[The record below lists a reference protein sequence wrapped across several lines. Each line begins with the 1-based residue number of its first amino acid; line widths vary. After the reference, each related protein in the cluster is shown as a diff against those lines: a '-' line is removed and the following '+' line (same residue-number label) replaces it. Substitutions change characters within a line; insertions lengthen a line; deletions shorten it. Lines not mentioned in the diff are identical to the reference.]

1 MNPIVTPLAE
11 RIAEARR
18 LLHGHYG
25 FADFR
30 PLQRR
35 VVQSVLAGRDTLAVL
50 PTGGGKSICFQVP
63 ALVLGGLTVV
73 VSPLLALMQDQVG
86 ALRQRGVAAGS
97 LNSSLTSEEQEG
109 VMVQVLDGTLR
120 LLYISPERAPRL
132 AAELVRHG
140 IRPRL
145 LAVDEAHCISEW
157 GHDFRPNYRALA
169 TFRSTC
175 GSPPT
180 VALTGT
186 ATPAVR
192 IDIIASLGL
201 GKHDLHLASFNRPNL
216 RFDIQWMRRPAER
229 LPALR
234 ALLAPRPGLT
244 IVYVQTR
251 ASCDALA
258 QALWF
263 SGIRSAAYHAGLPR
277 EHRTQVLNQFLAEEL
292 DVVVATSAFGMG
304 IDAPRVRL
312 VVHWGMPAT
321 PEAYYQEAG
330 RGGRDG
336 GPARCVL
343 LHHPTDAQ
351 IHRRQIGVTF
361 PPRKILEEL
370 WAHPDRRRRHP
381 AAVAASAERLA
392 AELGPIPRPAAWHAV
407 ERRRRAAE
415 ARLLVMEQYAGGRTC
430 RRAVLL
436 AYFGQEREVCDGC
449 DICGSSARHATVGRE
464 PAGASESLG
473 ELGRLVRRLTRQSA
487 SARR

>member
-1 MNPIVTPLAE
+1 MNPIVIPLAE

-86 ALRQRGVAAGS
+86 ALRQRGIAAGT
-97 LNSSLTSEEQEG
+97 LNSSLTPDEQAE
-109 VMVQVLDGTLR
+109 VMAQVQDGSLR

-132 AAELVRHG
+132 SEDLVRHR
-140 IRPRL
+140 IKPRL
-145 LAVDEAHCISEW
+145 LAIDEAHCISEW
-157 GHDFRPNYRALA
+157 GHDFRPSYRELA
-169 TFRSTC
+169 AFRIAC
-175 GSPPT
+175 GLPPT

-186 ATPAVR
+186 ATAVVR
-192 IDIIASLGL
+192 TDIIASLAL

-216 RFDIQWMRRPAER
+216 HFDVQWMRRPAER

-234 ALLAPRPGLT
+234 ALLDRKPGLT

-277 EHRTQVLNQFLAEEL
+277 EQRTQVLNQFLAEDL

-336 GPARCVL
+336 RSARCVL
-343 LHHPTDAQ
+343 LHHRTDAE

-361 PPRKILEEL
+361 PARKILEEL
-370 WAHPDRRRRHP
+370 WAHPERRRRHP

-392 AELGPIPRPAAWHAV
+392 SELGMAPKAAAWNAV

-415 ARLLVMEQYAGGRTC
+415 ARLLVMECYAGGKRC

-436 AYFGQEREVCDGC
+436 EYFGQPREECDGC
-449 DICGSSARHATVGRE
+449 DRCGAAPRASAT
-464 PAGASESLG
+464 GADSGEGDSGFG
-473 ELGRLVRRLTRQSA
+473 ELGRLVRRLARQSA

>member
-86 ALRQRGVAAGS
+86 ALQQRGIAAGT
-97 LNSSLTSEEQEG
+97 LNSSLTPEEQEG
-109 VMVQVLDGTLR
+109 VMAQVRDGTLR

-132 AAELVRHG
+132 AEELVRNA

-157 GHDFRPNYRALA
+157 GHDFRPSYRELA
-169 TFRSTC
+169 TLRATC
-175 GSPPT
+175 ASPPT
-180 VALTGT
+180 IALTGT

-192 IDIIASLGL
+192 TDIIASLGL

-216 RFDIQWMRRPAER
+216 RFDVQWMRRPADR

-251 ASCDALA
+251 ASADALA
-258 QALWF
+258 QALWV
-263 SGIRSAAYHAGLPR
+263 SGVRTAAYHAGLPR
-277 EHRTQVLNQFLAEEL
+277 EHRTQVLHQFLAEEL

-343 LHHPTDAQ
+343 LHHPTDAE

-361 PPRKILEEL
+361 PTRKILEEL
-370 WAHPDRRRRHP
+370 WAHPERRRRHP

-392 AELGPIPRPAAWHAV
+392 AELGPIPRAAAWQAV

-430 RRAVLL
+430 RRTVLL
-436 AYFGQEREVCDGC
+436 DYFGQERVSCDGC
-449 DICGSSARHATVGRE
+449 DICGGTAARGAAGLE
-464 PAGASESLG
+464 PTGAEESLG
-473 ELGRLVRRLTRQSA
+473 DLGRLVRRLARQSA

>member
-1 MNPIVTPLAE
+1 MNPNLTPLAE

-63 ALVLGGLTVV
+63 ARVLGGLTVV

-86 ALRQRGVAAGS
+86 ALRQRGIAAGT
-97 LNSSLTSEEQEG
+97 LNSSLTPDEQAG
-109 VMVQVLDGTLR
+109 AMAQVLDGTLR

-132 AAELVRHG
+132 ADDLVRNR

-145 LAVDEAHCISEW
+145 LAIDEAHCISEW
-157 GHDFRPNYRALA
+157 GHDFRPTYRELA
-169 TFRSTC
+169 TFRVTC
-175 GSPPT
+175 ASPPT

-186 ATPAVR
+186 ATSAVR
-192 IDIIASLGL
+192 GDIITSLGL

-216 RFDIQWMRRPAER
+216 RFEVQWMRRPAER

-234 ALLAPRPGLT
+234 ALLARKPGLT

-263 SGIRSAAYHAGLPR
+263 SGLRAAAYHAGLSR
-277 EHRTQVLNQFLAEEL
+277 EHRTQVLTQFLAEDL
-292 DVVVATSAFGMG
+292 DVVVATAAFGMG

-336 GPARCVL
+336 GPARCIL
-343 LHHPTDAQ
+343 LHHPTDAE

-361 PPRKILEEL
+361 PTRKVLEDL
-370 WAHPDRRRRHP
+370 WAHPERRRRHP

-392 AELGPIPRPAAWHAV
+392 AELGAAPRAAAWNAV
-407 ERRRRAAE
+407 DRRRRAAE
-415 ARLLVMEQYAGGRTC
+415 ARLLVMECYAGGRNC
-430 RRAVLL
+430 RRMVLL
-436 AYFGQEREVCDGC
+436 DYFGQQPEGCDGC
-449 DICGSSARHATVGRE
+449 DICGTSPRHSRE
-464 PAGASESLG
+464 GQGPAGDGSSFG
-473 ELGRLVRRLTRQSA
+473 ELGRLVRHLARQSA

>member
-1 MNPIVTPLAE
+1 MQPITTPLAD

-50 PTGGGKSICFQVP
+50 PTGGGKSICFLVP

-86 ALRQRGVAAGS
+86 ALRTRGVAAGT
-97 LNSSLTSEEQEG
+97 LNSSLTPEEQTG
-109 VMVQVLDGTLR
+109 VMSQVLAGTLR

-132 AAELVRHG
+132 AEDLQRNG

-145 LAVDEAHCISEW
+145 LAIDEAHCISEW
-157 GHDFRPNYRALA
+157 GHDFRPSYRELA
-169 TFRSTC
+169 AFRAAC
-175 GSPPT
+175 GLPPT
-180 VALTGT
+180 VSLTGT

-192 IDIIASLGL
+192 LDIVASLGL

-216 RFDIQWMRRPAER
+216 RFDVQWMRRPAER
-229 LPALR
+229 LPVLR
-234 ALLAPRPGLT
+234 ALLAQKPGLT

-277 EHRTQVLNQFLAEEL
+277 EHRSQVLTQFLAEDL

-330 RGGRDG
+330 RCGRDG
-336 GPARCVL
+336 GQARCIL
-343 LHHPTDAQ
+343 LHHPSDAE

-361 PPRKILEEL
+361 PSRKILEEL
-370 WAHPDRRRRHP
+370 WAHPERRRRHP
-381 AAVAASAERLA
+381 AAITASAERLA
-392 AELGPIPRPAAWHAV
+392 AELGAAPMAAAWNAV

-415 ARLLVMEQYAGGRTC
+415 ARLLVMECYAGGKAC

-436 AYFGQEREVCDGC
+436 GYFGQRKEVCDGC
-449 DICGSSARHATVGRE
+449 DRCGG
-464 PAGASESLG
+464 PAMPEVMRPGDDAAQG
-473 ELGRLVRRLTRQSA
+473 ELGRLVRRLARQSA

>member
-1 MNPIVTPLAE
+1 MHPIVTPLAD

-30 PLQRR
+30 PVQRR
-35 VVQSVLAGRDTLAVL
+35 VVQSVLAGRDALAVL

-86 ALRQRGVAAGS
+86 ALRHRGIAAGT
-97 LNSSLTSEEQEG
+97 LNSSLTPEEQAG
-109 VMVQVLDGTLR
+109 VMAQVLDGSLR

-132 AAELVRHG
+132 AEALAG
-140 IRPRL
+140 NAIRPRL

-157 GHDFRPNYRALA
+157 GHDFRPSYRELA
-169 TFRSTC
+169 TFRTSC

-180 VALTGT
+180 IALTGT

-192 IDIIASLGL
+192 GDIIASLGL
-201 GKHDLHLASFNRPNL
+201 RKHDLHLASFNRPNL
-216 RFDIQWMRRPAER
+216 HFDVHWVPRPAER

-234 ALLAPRPGLT
+234 ALLARKPGLT

-251 ASCDALA
+251 ASADALA

-263 SGIRSAAYHAGLPR
+263 GGIRSAAYHAGLPR
-277 EHRTQVLNQFLAEEL
+277 EQRTQVLTQFLAEDL

-336 GPARCVL
+336 GPARCIL
-343 LHHPTDAQ
+343 LHHPTDAE

-361 PPRKILEEL
+361 PPRKTLEEL
-370 WAHPDRRRRHP
+370 WAHPEYRRRHP

-392 AELGPIPRPAAWHAV
+392 AELGLTPNVAAWQAV

-415 ARLLVMEQYAGGRTC
+415 ARLLVMERYAGGKGC

-436 AYFGQEREVCDGC
+436 EYFGQQKESCDGC
-449 DICGSSARHATVGRE
+449 DRCGSASRVPPASAGTGE
-464 PAGASESLG
+464 DDSGAS
-473 ELGRLVRRLTRQSA
+473 ELGRLVRRLARHSA